1 MTKLRKLRPTMWITV
16 VVYLL
21 IVGSGTAMA
30 GQCCYLD
37 SGRGTHEGHECAHSH
52 ESAAIPANHD
62 CSSESDHTA
71 AGGSCCNCSILP
83 IAAANSSILTMGA
96 VASSVWMHG
105 AAYAPCLISSP
116 LNSEIS
122 SGGGRYPFLD
132 SDFKPILNSLQ
143 TVFLLI

>member
-1 MTKLRKLRPTMWITV
+1 MTKLRKLRPTIWITL

-30 GQCCYLD
+30 GRCCYLD
-37 SGRGTHEGHECAHSH
+37 GERSTDDAEECAHFH
-52 ESAAIPANHD
+52 ENAAVPAAHD
-62 CSSESDHTA
+62 CSSESDRTA
-71 AGGSCCNCSILP
+71 DGDPCCNCSILP
-83 IAAANSSILTMGA
+83 IGAANSSVLPMGV

-105 AAYAPCLISSP
+105 ASYSPCLIGSP
-116 LNSEIS
+116 LNSS
-122 SGGGRYPFLD
+122 SRSVGGRYPPLV

>member
-16 VVYLL
+16 LVYLL

-30 GQCCYLD
+30 GLCCNLD
-37 SGRGTHEGHECAHSH
+37 GGRSSHYAEQCAHSH
-52 ESAAIPANHD
+52 EHAAVPAVHD
-62 CSSESDHTA
+62 HFGESEHTA
-71 AGGSCCNCSILP
+71 AGESRCECSILP
-83 IAAANSSILTMGA
+83 IGAANSSILTYGA

-122 SGGGRYPFLD
+122 SGGGRYPPLV